1 MSKANYKHRIKI
13 GLTFL
18 SLLIL
23 GFLLWKGLGRN
34 PHLLPSTLID
44 KPFPQF
50 SEQNLFLSKG
60 DITSD
65 IFKGHITLLN
75 VFATWCV
82 SCQAEHSVLKEIA
95 ASQQVEL
102 VGLNYKDKRE
112 NTLAWLKQRG
122 NPYRE
127 IIFDS
132 EGKLA
137 IDLGVYGT
145 PESYLIDREGRVRYR
160 HVGPLSPDDWE
171 NAMLPLVRKI

>member
-1 MSKANYKHRIKI
+1 M
-13 GLTFL
+13 
-18 SLLIL
+18 
-23 GFLLWKGLGRN
+23 
-34 PHLLPSTLID
+34 
-44 KPFPQF
+44 
-50 SEQNLFLSKG
+50 ENL
-60 DITSD
+60 
-65 IFKGHITLLN
+65 
-75 VFATWCV
+75 
-82 SCQAEHSVLKEIA
+82 LKEIA
-95 ASQQVEL
+95 ASQQGEL